1 MHRSRFAP
9 VVLVSA
15 LVTVLLAAG
24 VAPARATPFD
34 ARRIPAAAEGVGHID
49 LDTLRHTALYR
60 QLDAKFKPDKIVVD
74 LDPKLRPLAKAAI
87 NSAHGVSFWIADQDT
102 GAVMVEV
109 SAPGLIDKLLAQVPH
124 QKTVRVAGH
133 VARRFNDGNDKTM
146 VAVVGNTVV
155 VSDDQTSME
164 RTLAVLDGR
173 GKSLAA
179 RGGLRA
185 GVHSQGMF
193 FFAVLDRKLLDK
205 VSKAAQ
211 SKTLQMDMR
220 SMALDVGE
228 VRAEL
233 RAHVSVELVSADQ
246 ARKVQGVVSGLLALA
261 SLADDPNVQKMAQR
275 VQLTTSGS
283 TLHASFSM
291 PSAELVKLIE
301 DAH

>member
-9 VVLVSA
+9 VILGSLLVA
-15 LVTVLLAAG
+15 LLLAG
-24 VAPARATPFD
+24 SRPAHATPFD

-49 LDTLRHTALYR
+49 LDVLRHTALYR
-60 QLDAKFKPDKIVVD
+60 GLDATFKPGQVIVQLDPA
-74 LDPKLRPLAKAAI
+74 LRPLAKAALD
-87 NSAHGVSFWIADQDT
+87 SAHGVSFWIADHDA
-102 GAVMVEV
+102 GALMVDV
-109 SAPGLIDKLLAQVPH
+109 SAPGLIDKLLAKVPH
-124 QKTVRVAGH
+124 QKTVQVGGH
-133 VARRFNDGNDKTM
+133 VARRFSDDGKDKTM

-155 VSDDQTSME
+155 VSDDRASME

-173 GKSLAA
+173 GRSLAA
-179 RGGLRA
+179 RGGLGA

-205 VSKAAQ
+205 VSRAAQ

-228 VRAEL
+228 VQANL
-233 RAHVSVELVSADQ
+233 RAHISVELVSADQ

-275 VQLTTSGS
+275 VQLTTQGS
-283 TLHASFSM
+283 TLSASFSM
-291 PSAELVKLIE
+291 PSAELVKLIQ
-301 DAH
+301 DNK